1 MTPKKLI
8 INGSLFIFFYV
19 LTSAISNVFVN
30 HTTRSINP
38 IVTLFYSSIFTIIF
52 FSILNFGELSKN
64 ISLIKENIKSILWLN
79 FLNAII
85 WLVIFYSLKVLS
97 PSVFSCLFLGA
108 IPINLFVLELKKSK
122 ESKINNIKI
131 ASLLLTVFIL
141 MLLLASK
148 DMSKTNTS
156 QILKY
161 GALVTIIGGIS
172 AAFIMNISKKLAN
185 KNLPASLVV
194 SLRFYGL
201 LIISLIIIILN
212 TPQLQLKPIVVLELL
227 ALALISMALPL
238 YLLQKSLETLNTLNA
253 SIIITTIPILTYLFQ
268 ILTGYYSFSNSKFG
282 ITILFSISLIV
293 LTYLKRKNKQKIGEI
308 NLTVKDKKEVK
319 SRNGKIKT
327 AENY

>member
-1 MTPKKLI
+1 MTQKKLI

-19 LTSAISNVFVN
+19 VTSAISNVFVN

-52 FSILNFGELSKN
+52 FSILNFRELSKN

-79 FLNAII
+79 LLNSII
-85 WLVIFYSLKVLS
+85 WFVIFYSLKVLS

-108 IPINLFVLELKKSK
+108 IPINLFILELKKSK
-122 ESKINNIKI
+122 ESKIDNIKI
-131 ASLLLTVFIL
+131 ALLLLTVFIL
-141 MLLLASK
+141 MLLLVSK
-148 DMSKTNTS
+148 DMSETNTP
-156 QILKY
+156 QMLKY

-172 AAFIMNISKKLAN
+172 AAFIMSISKKLAN

-201 LIISLIIIILN
+201 LIISLVIIILN
-212 TPQLQLKPIVVLELL
+212 TPELQLKPIVLLELL

-238 YLLQKSLETLNTLNA
+238 YLLQKSLETLNALNA

-293 LTYLKRKNKQKIGEI
+293 LTYLKRKNNQK
-308 NLTVKDKKEVK
+308 LVKKMTVEDK
-319 SRNGKIKT
+319 
-327 AENY
+327 